1 MQNQHLIKQRS
12 PELLLQELKAE
23 LKVRMEEYLAIVKDV
38 RAEDK
43 DNLRARCSLFAYED
57 VYSLI
62 VAMEEEEYVDVDPN
76 YGGDWPND

>member
-1 MQNQHLIKQRS
+1 
-12 PELLLQELKAE
+12 
-23 LKVRMEEYLAIVKDV
+23 MEEYLVIVKDV
-38 RAEDK
+38 RSEDK

-62 VAMEEEEYVDVDPN
+62 VAMEEEEYVDVEPN